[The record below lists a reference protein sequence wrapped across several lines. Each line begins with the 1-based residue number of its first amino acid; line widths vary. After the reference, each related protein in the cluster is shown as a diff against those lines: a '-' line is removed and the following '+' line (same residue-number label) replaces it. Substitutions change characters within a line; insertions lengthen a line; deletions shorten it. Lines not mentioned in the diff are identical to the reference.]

1 MSTRRPSTDAE
12 PWNNAYARAKAGIRP
27 ATSIYDYPDHPG
39 AREQGGA
46 SEVAA
51 IKIAGKAATLRTRCI
66 AAFNRLGPST
76 ADEIAVAIE
85 ETAFAVRP
93 RITELYR
100 AGTIEKTDARRL
112 NESGLAA
119 TVWRIAPRETEA

>member
-1 MSTRRPSTDAE
+1 VSARRHGTGTE
-12 PWNNAYARAKAGIRP
+12 PWVNAYARAKAGTRS
-27 ATSIYDYPDHPG
+27 AGSIDDYPDHPG
-39 AREQGGA
+39 ARETGGA
-46 SEVAA
+46 SEAAA
-51 IKIAGKAATLRTRCI
+51 IKIAGKAATLRTRCV

-76 ADEIAVAIE
+76 ADEIATAIE

-119 TVWRIAPRETEA
+119 TVWCIVSRMPTP